1 MRLGCLSGQL
11 SASSGLLRQ
20 RQEWS
25 SGALSLLLKSWV
37 RSERSLIPPR
47 SILVREKTSLSFDM
61 IIESNL
67 PCPLLDFAYVSRI
80 ADGRTQT
87 QTGVWTK
94 KRRSIQEALPKS
106 SNITGVSWKEEW
118 LTRGRNIQ

>member
-1 MRLGCLSGQL
+1 M
-11 SASSGLLRQ
+11 
-20 RQEWS
+20 
-25 SGALSLLLKSWV
+25 
-37 RSERSLIPPR
+37 
-47 SILVREKTSLSFDM
+47 REKTSLSFDM

-94 KRRSIQEALPKS
+94 KRRSIQEALPES
-106 SNITGVSWKEEW
+106 SNITGGILERRMVDPRKEHSIVE
-118 LTRGRNIQ
+118 L